1 MPRLPR
7 FSSARPLW
15 GSCPSR
21 GVGRRLARITSFDR
35 QLARRALALGVGLV
49 LVLAIIVYA
58 TDEQSQ
64 ALASRLGRLASV
76 VAIAGGLGAF
86 LAAEQARAR
95 GELRA
100 LAALGI
106 APGRAS
112 LGAAA
117 GGAIVA
123 LLGPI
128 LVLSGW
134 ADTGPLFPRL
144 EAGGGT
150 FQALGPATVLEISR
164 GVLLEA
170 SGALSAA
177 QAAGGVAPT
186 ALVAPRV
193 ATAVALLVTGVA
205 VAWWAVLPRRPL
217 RRIVV
222 VVLAALWSVVLFHL
236 VAAGRAPAF
245 VLPLSPLVLVADAAA
260 KW

>member
-1 MPRLPR
+1 
-7 FSSARPLW
+7 
-15 GSCPSR
+15 
-21 GVGRRLARITSFDR
+21 
-35 QLARRALALGVGLV
+35 V
-49 LVLAIIVYA
+49 LVLAIVVYA

-64 ALASRLGRLASV
+64 ALASRLGRLASI

-106 APGRAS
+106 APLRAS
-112 LGAAA
+112 LGAAV
-117 GGAIVA
+117 GGAIVG

-134 ADTGPLFPRL
+134 ADTGPMFPRL

-150 FQALGPATVLEISR
+150 FQAVGPSAVLEISR
-164 GVLLEA
+164 GVLVEA
-170 SGALSAA
+170 SGALAAA
-177 QAAGGVAPT
+177 QQAGAGAPS
-186 ALVAPRV
+186 VVVVPRV
-193 ATAVALLVTGVA
+193 ATALALLVMGVA
-205 VAWWAVLPRRPL
+205 VAWWAVLPKRPL

-222 VVLAALWSVVLFHL
+222 VVVAALCSVVLFHL

-245 VLPLSPLVLVADAAA
+245 VLSLGPLVLVADAAH
-260 KW
+260 KC